1 MLWPRLEP
9 VIRPV
14 LRTAGPALLLATAV
28 FSALVPAFAAPPD
41 ARNHDLPELGSSA
54 NTLLSPAKQREY
66 GELTLNQLR
75 HYGYVLDDPLLNG
88 WLDAVGDQLGA
99 SSDTPEQ
106 HFTFFLIRDRQINA
120 FATLGGYIGVNAGLV
135 LAADDEDEVA
145 GVLSHEIA
153 HVTQGH
159 MLRAVERAQRDN
171 VPILLAMLGAMAVA
185 GASKSSSADN
195 AAIAAMASAQGLAVQ
210 RQIDFSR
217 DNEAEADRIGIRT
230 LARSGYDPE
239 AMAEFFGKLL
249 AVSRANQGGERERT
263 PDYLQTHP
271 VTTVRISEAE
281 ERAQQLSLH
290 PIFRTTAALPG
301 PGNPL
306 LPGNLSPVA
315 AGERGDTGDFAWAR
329 ERLRVLSADT
339 PDRALREYADLA
351 RRHPLDDAE
360 RYGQA
365 LARLQAGQAT
375 AAHNTLVR
383 LLTTHPNSLWLG
395 LATADAEARTGQWPA
410 AEARLDALHRRLP
423 DNRALA
429 LTWAQLLNERGSAT
443 AGQRAQALLRPL
455 LANGGNDPVL
465 QAAFARASDLAGD
478 PIRAGEAWAEVAW
491 LNGRPEQA
499 LVQLRTLHKRPDL
512 DYYARARIEA
522 RIAAITPK
530 VLDLREQGI
539 HDRELDPNSRVRE
552 ATTFQTVGADDRGM
566 PLGLPPR

>member
-1 MLWPRLEP
+1 M
-9 VIRPV
+9 
-14 LRTAGPALLLATAV
+14 
-28 FSALVPAFAAPPD
+28 PAFAAPPD

-54 NTLLSPAKQREY
+54 ETLLSPAKQREY

-75 HYGYVLDDPLLNG
+75 HYGYVLDDPLLDG

-99 SSDTPEQ
+99 ASDTPDQ
-106 HFTFFLIRDRQINA
+106 RYTFFLIRDRQINA

-171 VPILLAMLGAMAVA
+171 VPILLAMLGAVAVA
-185 GASKSSSADN
+185 ASSNSSSADN
-195 AAIAAMASAQGLAVQ
+195 AAMAAMASAQGLAVQ
-210 RQIDFSR
+210 RQIDFTR

-281 ERAQQLSLH
+281 QRAQQFKSH
-290 PIFRTTAALPG
+290 PIFTTSAALPG
-301 PGNPL
+301 IGNPL
-306 LPGNLSPVA
+306 LPGNLNPVPTGA
-315 AGERGDTGDFAWAR
+315 RGDTGDFAWAK
-329 ERLRVLSADT
+329 ERLRVLSAET
-339 PDRALREYADLA
+339 PERALREYADLA

-365 LARLQAGQAT
+365 LAQTMAGQPQAARAT
-375 AAHNTLVR
+375 LAGLLAAHPGN
-383 LLTTHPNSLWLG
+383 LWLG
-395 LATADAEARTGQWPA
+395 LAAADAEAHAGQWTA
-410 AEARLDALHRRLP
+410 AEARLDALHRQRP

-429 LTWAQLLNERGSAT
+429 LTWAQLLNERGT
-443 AGQRAQALLRPL
+443 ADAGRRAQVLLRPA
-455 LANGGNDPVL
+455 LAASADDPLL

-478 PIRAGEAWAEVAW
+478 PVRAGEAWAEVAW

-499 LVQLRTLHKRPDL
+499 LVQLRTLQKRPDL

-522 RIAAITPK
+522 RIAELEPK
-530 VLDLREQGI
+530 VLDLHEQGI
-539 HDRELDPNSRVRE
+539 RDGDLNRPAGWSVP
-552 ATTFQTVGADDRGM
+552 AVVGPAG
-566 PLGLPPR
+566 PGIGVPRF